1 VESRLAKLLSIEEVR
16 ELASSYK
23 VVPIVTTLFSG
34 TETPLTIFE
43 KLCASRPG
51 SFLLESA
58 EQGVWS
64 RYSFVGVGSMGLLI
78 SEAGGLRWIPTGD
91 SKVLKIDFDK
101 IRAVSDLDA
110 LEQLQRTWQAAPV
123 EDLPPLVSGMV
134 GFLGWDS
141 IQALESLPKP
151 KEKEYEIPELALTV
165 IQDLIVVDHQE
176 SSLKLISNIYIEDN
190 DDIEALY
197 NQALERILLMKQ
209 GLLSNTEPFLAEVD
223 HNAKPV
229 YSRRSKDSEY
239 KDMVEKAKVHVRA
252 GDVFQVVLSQ
262 RFDIPVT
269 ATSLD
274 VYRMLRALNPSP
286 YMYLLNFV
294 DSSGL
299 FSVVGSSP
307 EALVR
312 VSSRQAVL
320 HPIAGSRPRGETAE
334 LDASMA
340 EELLQDKKERSEHL
354 MLVDLARNDLL
365 RVCDPDSVSVT
376 EFMNVERYSHIM
388 HLVSTVEG
396 TLRENASAVDVF
408 RATFPAGTLSG
419 APKPRALEIIEDLE
433 PCNRGIFGGV
443 VGYFDFS
450 GNADLAI
457 AIRTAVIR
465 DGMGYVQAGAGIVLD
480 SNPELENQETIAKAS
495 APLRA
500 IAVANSMKRIRS

>member
-1 VESRLAKLLSIEEVR
+1 VAKLLSVEEVR
-16 ELASSYK
+16 ELAASYK
-23 VVPIVTTLFSG
+23 VIPIVTTLFSG

-64 RYSFVGVGSMGLLI
+64 RYSFVGVRSLGLLI
-78 SEAGGLRWIPTGD
+78 SEADVLRWIPTGD
-91 SKVLKIDFDK
+91 SKGINVDLDEIGAD
-101 IRAVSDLDA
+101 SDLDA
-110 LEQLQRTWQAAPV
+110 LEHLQRTWQAAPI

-141 IQALESLPKP
+141 VHALESLPKP
-151 KEKEYEIPELALTV
+151 KAKEYEIPELAMTV

-176 SSLKLISNIYIEDN
+176 SSLKLISNIFIDDNED
-190 DDIEALY
+190 IGSLY
-197 NQALERILLMKQ
+197 HQALERISLMKQ
-209 GLLSNTEPFLAEVD
+209 DLLSKTEPFLAEVD
-223 HNAKPV
+223 HGAKPV
-229 YSRRSKDSEY
+229 YSRRSTDSEY
-239 KDMVEKAKVHVRA
+239 KEMVEKAKVHVRA

-274 VYRMLRALNPSP
+274 VYRTLRALNPSP
-286 YMYLLNFV
+286 YMYLLNFL

-312 VSSRQAVL
+312 VSSRKAVL
-320 HPIAGSRPRGETAE
+320 HPIAGSRPRGETVE
-334 LDASMA
+334 LDANLA
-340 EELLQDKKERSEHL
+340 DELLHDKKERAEHL

-365 RVCDPDSVSVT
+365 RVCEPDSVSVT

-396 TLRENASAVDVF
+396 TLRENSSAIDVF

-433 PCNRGIFGGV
+433 PCNRGLFGGV

-480 SNPELENQETIAKAS
+480 SDPDLENQETIAKAS

-500 IAVANSMKRIRS
+500 IAAANSMKRVRS